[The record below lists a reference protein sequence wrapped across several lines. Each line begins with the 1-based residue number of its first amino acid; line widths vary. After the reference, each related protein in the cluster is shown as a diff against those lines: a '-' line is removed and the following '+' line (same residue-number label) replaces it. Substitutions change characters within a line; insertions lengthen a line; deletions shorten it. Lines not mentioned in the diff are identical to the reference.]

1 MNQSRKLA
9 ATLAAGCIAAVL
21 SISGRA
27 AEWPARPVTVIVPLA
42 AGGNTDMM
50 ARLAAQHL
58 TEKLGQSFVSS
69 TTAPAQAAQPR
80 LARSPPRRPMGHN
93 AFYAGVDAAPH
104 PASAKAQLRSGQ
116 AAPSRDQCG
125 NGRPGDCDQ
134 TRAPCA
140 HAAGI
145 SRLREGKSGQAEF
158 CCRRNAEH
166 QSPGTSPSVCTRRR
180 QPGDGA
186 RQKARRRPSP
196 I

>member
-1 MNQSRKLA
+1 MLFTPASMLLLTPLLQKLSFDPDKQ
-9 ATLAAGCIAAVL
+9 LL
-21 SISGRA
+21 
-27 AEWPARPVTVIVPLA
+27 PVTNV
-42 AGGNTDMM
+42 GTG
-50 ARLAAQHL
+50 AQMIAI
-58 TEKLGQSFVSS
+58 K
-69 TTAPAQAAQPR
+69 R
-80 LARSPPRRPMGHN
+80 
-93 AFYAGVDAAPH
+93 
-104 PASAKAQLRSGQ
+104 
-116 AAPSRDQCG
+116 
-125 NGRPGDCDQ
+125 
-134 TRAPCA
+134 A

>member
-21 SISGRA
+21 SISDRVP
-27 AEWPARPVTVIVPLA
+27 EWPARPVTVIVPLA

-104 PASAKAQLRSGQ
+104 PAPAKAQLRSGQ
-116 AAPSRDQCG
+116 AAPSCDQCG
-125 NGRPGDCDQ
+125 NGRPGVAIKRELPAHTLPEFLAYAKANPGKLNFAVAG
-134 TRAPCA
+134 TRCPMPILSASGC
-140 HAAGI
+140 
-145 SRLREGKSGQAEF
+145 SRR
-158 CCRRNAEH
+158 
-166 QSPGTSPSVCTRRR
+166 GTAQRT
-180 QPGDGA
+180 A
-186 RQKARRRPSP
+186 
-196 I
+196 

>member
-27 AEWPARPVTVIVPLA
+27 ADVTVIVPLA

-104 PASAKAQLRSGQ
+104 PAPAKAQLRSGQ

-125 NGRPGDCDQ
+125 NGRPGELRSNASSLR
-134 TRAPCA
+134 TR
-140 HAAGI
+140 
-145 SRLREGKSGQAEF
+145 
-158 CCRRNAEH
+158 CRNF
-166 QSPGTSPSVCTRRR
+166 SPTRRQIR
-180 QPGDGA
+180 A
-186 RQKARRRPSP
+186 S
-196 I
+196 